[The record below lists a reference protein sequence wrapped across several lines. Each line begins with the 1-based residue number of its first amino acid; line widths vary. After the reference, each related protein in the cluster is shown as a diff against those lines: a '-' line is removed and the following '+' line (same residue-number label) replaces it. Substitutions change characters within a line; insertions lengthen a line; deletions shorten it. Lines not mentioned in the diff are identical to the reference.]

1 MLPCVHL
8 HYAGA
13 ETAPRSTSAR
23 ILMGGWWFVCLILG
37 ATFTANLTAIFAVQ
51 EAESGFNSI
60 EELVS
65 KIPPDIPFGTYNNSQ
80 PAAFFKFSPVKQYQ
94 EAYEYMRM
102 EGLLYNNDDEA
113 FSAVLYDNIALI
125 FDSPIIDFVSSRRGT
140 YNPDCTLKNIGE
152 GLFFP
157 ASYGLGLTK
166 DSPYTDD
173 FSLAILETIKE
184 GEIERLTTE
193 YFEFQRTCVSETAMT
208 GASASMDT
216 GQITLDSVGGLFIFL
231 GIAIVVSLI
240 TLLIELAYYSLK
252 KRGIIHKPW
261 KSLDWKLP
269 WEDEIQE
276 YDMPPLIE
284 NASSSHSVNNDHMI

>member
-1 MLPCVHL
+1 M
-8 HYAGA
+8 
-13 ETAPRSTSAR
+13 
-23 ILMGGWWFVCLILG
+23 CLLLSV
-37 ATFTANLTAIFAVQ
+37 TFTANLTAIFAVQ
-51 EAESGFNSI
+51 EAESNFNSI

-94 EAYEYMRM
+94 EAYEYMRT

-113 FSAVLYDNIALI
+113 FSAVLNDNIALI
-125 FDSPIIDFVSSRRGT
+125 FDSPIIDFVSSRRGE
-140 YNPDCTLKNIGE
+140 YNPHCTLKNIGE

-173 FSLAILETIKE
+173 FSLAILEIVEE
-184 GEIERLTTE
+184 GEIERLTNE
-193 YFEFQRTCVSETAMT
+193 YFEFQRTCVSEIAMT

-216 GQITLDSVGGLFIFL
+216 EQITLDSVGGLFIL
-231 GIAIVVSLI
+231 LAVAVVLSLI
-240 TLLIELAYYSLK
+240 TLLIEHAYYLLE
-252 KRGIIHKPW
+252 KRGIIRIPW
-261 KSLDWKLP
+261 KSLNWKLP

-276 YDMPPLIE
+276 YDMHPLIE
-284 NASSSHSVNNDHMI
+284 EASSLHSVNNNHDLIDTNSKES